1 MTTESTSRHMNYRE
15 QLIAV
20 FCHDIT
26 EVSVFSAGG
35 FPPALLEVFLSL
47 VVEGRSLGEME
58 SDYFEI
64 SEHDP
69 LSLLSMTNQISRH
82 HLKVFAMGMKALLAH
97 KDHYCKA
104 IDYLTVNAKLYKEGS
119 KGLFDQPNRK
129 LKRIPLVSSFP
140 DLPNYCRQ
148 ADGLLRSAKTISQ
161 MVLSPSD
168 SDVLILSAIVNR
180 DSEAVSLL
188 IKCLEPDKVY
198 GILKRQLK
206 ECPGIGLEEAL
217 GHILATRTHVIYS
230 AEMSQLMGSDH
241 STYEDYEKTF
251 WPEASSM
258 ANDTLVSKALEF
270 SFDSAPSLVNML
282 LLFKDKGVDLYPGM
296 ILENKG
302 QPAYFDVVAEA
313 PNLFIKQQA
322 FMDFVAVRGVM
333 GSTQDFSVLLRDIP
347 IEMINAHKSGQ
358 ELLKHLYLGTRDA
371 SILPAIEDKKFRGE
385 MLEDSLGM

>member
-1 MTTESTSRHMNYRE
+1 MITENTPPHMNYRE
-15 QLIAV
+15 QLLAV

-26 EVSVFSAGG
+26 EVSVFSAES
-35 FPPALLEVFLSL
+35 FPPALLAVFLSL

-58 SDYFEI
+58 SDYFEV

-69 LSLLSMTNQISRH
+69 LSLLGMTNQISRH

-104 IDYLTVNAKLYKEGS
+104 IDYLTANAKLYKEGS

-148 ADGLLRSAKTISQ
+148 ADGSLRSAPAISQ
-161 MVLSPSD
+161 MVRSPSD

-188 IKCLEPDKVY
+188 TKCLESDKVY
-198 GILKRQLK
+198 GILKSQLK
-206 ECPGIGLEEAL
+206 NCPDMGLEDAF
-217 GHILATRTHVIYS
+217 GHILAKRTHVIYS
-230 AEMSQLMGSDH
+230 AEMSQLMGSDQ

-251 WPEASSM
+251 WPEASSI
-258 ANDTLVSKALEF
+258 ANDTLVSAALGF
-270 SFDSAPSLVNML
+270 SFDSAPSKVNML
-282 LLFKDKGVDLYPGM
+282 KMFRDKGVDLYPGM
-296 ILENKG
+296 ILVNKG
-302 QPAYFDVVAEA
+302 QPAYLDAIAEA
-313 PNLFIKQQA
+313 PDLFIKQQA
-322 FMDFVAVRGVM
+322 FMDFVVSRDAM

-347 IEMINAHKSGQ
+347 LDRINAHKSGQ
-358 ELLKHLYLGTRDA
+358 DLLKHLYLGTRDA
-371 SILPAIEDKKFRGE
+371 RILPAIEDKKFRGK